1 MRIYFLN
8 PPFLPHF
15 VRCGRWQ
22 GASARSGGMDY
33 PKWLAYATGV
43 AEQFFE
49 HVRLVDAPARKW
61 DQKDVIEDVQK
72 FKPDLVVVDSNFS
85 SMENDIQVTESLKN
99 VLGNATTV
107 LVGPPVSQFADE
119 ILANEGIDLIASF
132 EFDFTIKEI
141 AEALRDGKD
150 FTDIKG
156 ISYKKEG
163 KIIQNPNRPYTTSE
177 DLDSMPFVSD
187 IYKQHLEIK
196 DYFLS
201 QSLYPEVQIFTGR
214 GCPNRCTFCSWP
226 VTLMGKKYRS
236 RSAKNIVDEFEYIT
250 MELPEVKEIFIEDDS
265 FTISTKLVR
274 DVCQELIR
282 RKINIVWSCNSRATL
297 DYETLKLMKD
307 AGCRLLIVGYESG
320 SDEILLAIKKGVN
333 KEQMKKFTAAAK
345 KAGLLVHGDFIIGL
359 PGETK
364 ETAEKTLQFIKE
376 LKPNILQVAVATP
389 LPGTEFYNYV
399 KENGY
404 ITIDD
409 LRDSVDENGYQKCII
424 SYPDLTT
431 NEIEFYVDKAL
442 KSYYLSP
449 LFVPVAL
456 SNVFRK
462 NGIQELKS
470 MLMSAAT
477 FFKYV
482 GREK

>member
-43 AEQFFE
+43 AEQSFE

-61 DQKDVIEDVQK
+61 DLSNVVDDIQK
-72 FKPDLVVVDSNFS
+72 FKPDLLVVDSNFS
-85 SMENDIQVTESLKN
+85 SLENDIQVTESLKKT
-99 VLGNATTV
+99 VGSVTTV

-119 ILANEGIDLIASF
+119 ILAHKGIDLIASF

-150 FTDIKG
+150 FTNIKG

-163 KIIQNPNRPYTTSE
+163 QIIHNPVRSYTTADE
-177 DLDSMPFVSD
+177 LDSMPFVSD
-187 IYKQHLEIK
+187 VYKRHLDIK

-250 MELPEVKEIFIEDDS
+250 KELPEVKEIFIEDDS

-274 DVCQELIR
+274 DVCQEIIK

-320 SDEILLAIKKGVN
+320 SDEILQAIKKGVN

-364 ETAEKTLQFIKE
+364 ETAEMTLQFIKE

-409 LRDSVDENGYQKCII
+409 LKDSVDENGYQKCII
-424 SYPDLTT
+424 SYPNFTT
-431 NEIEFYVDKAL
+431 EDIEFYVDKAL
-442 KSYYLSP
+442 KKYYLSP

-456 SNVFRK
+456 SNVLRK
-462 NGIQELKS
+462 NGMHEMKS
-470 MLMSAAT
+470 MLKSAET
-477 FFKYV
+477 FLKYV
-482 GREK
+482 SR

>member
-43 AEQFFE
+43 AEQSFE
-49 HVRLVDAPARKW
+49 HVRLADAPARKW
-61 DQKDVIEDVQK
+61 DYSEVIEDVQK
-72 FKPDLVVVDSNFS
+72 FKPDLLVVDSNFS
-85 SMENDIQVTESLKN
+85 SLENDIQITESLKN
-99 VLGNATTV
+99 AIGNVTTV

-119 ILANEGIDLIASF
+119 ILSHEGIDLIASF

-141 AEALRDGKD
+141 AEALRDGTD

-163 KIIQNPNRPYTTSE
+163 QIIHNPIRPYTTSE

-187 IYKQHLEIK
+187 VYKRHLDIK

-236 RSAKNIVDEFEYIT
+236 RSAKNIVDEFEYIAKK
-250 MELPEVKEIFIEDDS
+250 LPEVKEIFIEDDS

-297 DYETLKLMKD
+297 DYETLKLMKN
-307 AGCRLLIVGYESG
+307 AGCRLVIVGYESG
-320 SDEILLAIKKGVN
+320 SDETLLTIKKGVN
-333 KEQMKKFTAAAK
+333 TQQMRSFTKSAK

-364 ETAEKTLQFIKE
+364 ETAEQTLQFIKE
-376 LKPNILQVAVATP
+376 LKPHILQVAVATP

-399 KENGY
+399 KEKGY

-409 LRDSVDENGYQKCII
+409 LKDSIDENGYQKCII
-424 SYPDLTT
+424 SYPDFTK
-431 NEIEFYVDKAL
+431 NDIEFYVDKAL

-449 LFVPVAL
+449 SFVPVAF
-456 SNVFRK
+456 SNVLRR
-462 NGIQELKS
+462 NGIHELESMFKS
-470 MLMSAAT
+470 AGT
-477 FFKYV
+477 FLKYIS
-482 GREK
+482 R